1 VSAAAN
7 TGGARRLAMLGL
19 GVAALLAGLT
29 GALVLLG
36 LPPAPGTVRLAADHG
51 LLMTLGFLGTLISLE
66 RAVALGRPWGYLA
79 PLAAGLGGLALIIG
93 MPMAVATVLFSI
105 GGALFVAIYGAFD
118 RIEVALHTR
127 VQAVGALAWLV
138 AALLLVPGRPVSG
151 VVPWLAGF
159 LVLTI
164 AGERLELARLGHLSG
179 PKRRA
184 FVLVAAI
191 FCGGVVASLIVPDAG
206 VRLAGV
212 GLLGLA
218 AWLARNDL
226 ARRTVRMPGVTR
238 FIALCLLIGYAWLAV
253 AGGAWLAL
261 GSVISGRP
269 YDAML
274 HAVFLGFVMSMIFG
288 HAPVILPA
296 VLGLPL
302 PYRPW
307 FYGHLVLLHVGLL
320 IRIVGGD
327 LLGLSV
333 AWQLGAVLNVVAV
346 LLFLGGSVA
355 ASVAATRRR
364 ASLLTVHRSPAG

>member
-1 VSAAAN
+1 MVDI
-7 TGGARRLAMLGL
+7 TGGMRRPVMLLL
-19 GVAALLAGLT
+19 GAVALLGGLT
-29 GALVLLG
+29 GALALLG
-36 LPPAPGTVRLAADHG
+36 LPLAPGTVRLATDHG

-79 PLAAGLGGLALIIG
+79 PLAAGLGALALIAG
-93 MPMAVATVLFSI
+93 LPMAIGTVLFTI

-127 VQAVGALAWLV
+127 VQALGAVAWLV
-138 AALLLVPGRPVSG
+138 AAPLLVDGRPMSG
-151 VVPWLAGF
+151 VIPWLAGF

-164 AGERLELARLGHLSG
+164 AGERLELARLGRLSG
-179 PKRRA
+179 PKRTA
-184 FVLVAAI
+184 FILVAAV
-191 FCGGVVASLIVPDAG
+191 FCAGVAASLVVPDAG

-238 FIALCLLIGYAWLAV
+238 FIALCLLIGYGWLAA
-253 AGGAWLAL
+253 AGGAWIAF
-261 GSVISGRP
+261 GAAIAGRP

-274 HAVFLGFVMSMIFG
+274 HALFLGFVMSMIFG

-307 FYGHLVLLHVGLL
+307 FYGHLVLLHAGLL
-320 IRIVGGD
+320 IRILVGD
-327 LLGLSV
+327 LLGV
-333 AWQLGAVLNVVAV
+333 TAGWQLGGVLNVAAV
-346 LLFLGGSVA
+346 LLFLGGSVV
-355 ASVAATRRR
+355 ASVVATRHR
-364 ASLLTVHRSPAG
+364 AGLRTVGRDPAG